1 LNNGGELKE
10 GFSSLK
16 AQRSNPG
23 ELLLYNF
30 TKLKEQFREINK
42 KFFFNNHSTT
52 PPTLTATADRYSTT
66 FHFLKKGFSQEVSK
80 GSIKRIVLPV
90 DRVR

>member
-23 ELLLYNF
+23 ELLLYNC

-42 KFFFNNHSTT
+42 KFFFNNSSY
-52 PPTLTATADRYSTT
+52 AYGYGGQV
-66 FHFLKKGFSQEVSK
+66 FHNIPLLKKGFFTGGFQRKYKKDCFTS
-80 GSIKRIVLPV
+80 G
-90 DRVR
+90 